1 MALNL
6 QRKAPCGRAWRE
18 GNSTSHGP
26 SLQATQ
32 GEVQWRQEARPRP
45 TSCTGFLEGQDKEEE
60 GATWKG
66 GGCSQKDTWVANL
79 PSTLE

>member
-1 MALNL
+1 MEGLG
-6 QRKAPCGRAWRE
+6 GR
-18 GNSTSHGP
+18 GIPHPTGLP
-26 SLQATQ
+26 YKPPG
-32 GEVQWRQEARPRP
+32 GEVQWQQEARPRP